1 MFEPVHGSA
10 MDIVGEGV
18 ANPLASVLTG
28 ALLFDHLGGEGEDDA
43 GAALRA
49 AVEAQLADGD
59 APTTPDLGGAAG
71 TEDVIADLEGRL

>member
-43 GAALRA
+43 AADLRD

-59 APTTPDLGGAAG
+59 APRTPDLGGESG
-71 TEDVIADLEGRL
+71 TEDVIADLEDRV